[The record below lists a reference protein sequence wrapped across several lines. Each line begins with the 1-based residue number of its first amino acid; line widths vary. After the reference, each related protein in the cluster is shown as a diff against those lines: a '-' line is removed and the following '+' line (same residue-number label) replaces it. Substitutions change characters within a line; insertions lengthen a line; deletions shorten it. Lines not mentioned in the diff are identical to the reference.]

1 MEAHTEVG
9 IATQTLQILSANRAP
24 PVVRCRGS
32 QQGGWNLSGRTQ
44 SDTAEQLAQ
53 YICHHLHEY
62 TIGLIMTTSNWKR
75 WNMLDWNSNYKRVC
89 QAIYIPTVYT
99 LDLSSHNIGN
109 CLIDAVIFSLR
120 CHLNNGD
127 VEGVLRRLWQRRIKA
142 TWMLAGILCVINST
156 SCHQGIRVHDHPCY
170 PYLPSSTIPSLG
182 LMLACIIECSFTL
195 SGFL

>member
-1 MEAHTEVG
+1 M
-9 IATQTLQILSANRAP
+9 QRKSARR
-24 PVVRCRGS
+24 VKS
-32 QQGGWNLSGRTQ
+32 QWP
-44 SDTAEQLAQ
+44 DTIR
-53 YICHHLHEY
+53 YSR
-62 TIGLIMTTSNWKR
+62 TIGTIYLPPPPWIYYWADMTTSNWKR
-75 WNMLDWNSNYKRVC
+75 WNMPDWSSNYKRVC

-170 PYLPSSTIPSLG
+170 PYLPSSTIPSLS